1 MSNRSHDNHRRFRR
15 QGLRIL
21 VDYQSVEGLQCDYA
35 TSLSVGGLFV
45 ETECPL
51 PLESSVKFR
60 FRLPEGEVLHEIEGR
75 VCWRSDE
82 GQDGAP
88 GFGVA
93 FTSGQGTELLGRELE
108 DVDF

>member
-1 MSNRSHDNHRRFRR
+1 MPNPSTDNHRRFRR

-21 VDYQSVEGLQCDYA
+21 VDYQSENGLQCDYA
-35 TSLSVGGLFV
+35 TSISAGGLFV

-75 VCWRSDE
+75 VCWRNDQ
-82 GQDGAP
+82 GGDGAP

-108 DVDF
+108 DIEH